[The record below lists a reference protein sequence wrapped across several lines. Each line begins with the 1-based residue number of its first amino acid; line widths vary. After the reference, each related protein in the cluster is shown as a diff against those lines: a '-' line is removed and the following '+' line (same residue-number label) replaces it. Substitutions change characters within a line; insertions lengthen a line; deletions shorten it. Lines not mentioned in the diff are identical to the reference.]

1 MLKKLNKIIMF
12 IAYAAMLALCI
23 ILLVVSF
30 SKAQDKENNE
40 RLAVLGTPVTMQ
52 PPQGFKPS
60 AEFTGFL
67 NQDTNASIVVAVFP
81 DDVAPQI
88 GSLFTNRENFTKQMA
103 ALGFEVQGVSELQRI
118 NSDVPLMVYKGIQ
131 TDQGK
136 KYDKWA
142 TLIAHGGLYMVTIQ
156 APQDNPLSEEEVDAA
171 FQSIDFTA
179 NFTLADQI
187 LHLPFSFVSEAPFE
201 PKATILGNGVSLE
214 MKDATGKTGDATIF
228 ILRDSQALDIN
239 NAILAQNLYLAS
251 IIKVFKLQETTIERD
266 EQFLQR
272 NGRLLIGSGVS
283 ADGAE
288 QDIILYSAIDND
300 QHPIYLQ
307 ALAPKGEL
315 AAYQAIIQN
324 IAASVKSKL

>member
-1 MLKKLNKIIMF
+1 MF

-23 ILLVVSF
+23 ILLVASF
-30 SKAQDKENNE
+30 SKAQDKQNGDKIS
-40 RLAVLGTPVTMQ
+40 VPGTPIIMQ
-52 PPQGFKPS
+52 PPQGFMPS

-67 NQDTNASIVVAVFP
+67 NHDKNASIVVAVFP
-81 DDVAPQI
+81 DEVASQI
-88 GSLFTNRENFTKQMA
+88 GSVFTDREKFTTQMA
-103 ALGFEVQGVSELQRI
+103 PLGFEVQGLSELQRI

-131 TDQGK
+131 TVDGK

-156 APQDNPLSEEEVDAA
+156 APQDSPLSEEEVDAA

-179 NFTLADQI
+179 NFSLADQI

-201 PKATILGNGVSLE
+201 PKATILGNGISFD
-214 MKDATGKTGDATIF
+214 MKDADGKVGNVTIF
-228 ILRDSQALDIN
+228 ILRDSQVLDIN
-239 NAILAQNLYLAS
+239 NSILAQNLYLAS
-251 IIKVFKLQETTIERD
+251 IMKIFKLQKTTVERD

-283 ADGAE
+283 ADGDE
-288 QDIILYSAIDND
+288 QDIILYSAIDSD

-307 ALAPKGEL
+307 ALAPKGGL